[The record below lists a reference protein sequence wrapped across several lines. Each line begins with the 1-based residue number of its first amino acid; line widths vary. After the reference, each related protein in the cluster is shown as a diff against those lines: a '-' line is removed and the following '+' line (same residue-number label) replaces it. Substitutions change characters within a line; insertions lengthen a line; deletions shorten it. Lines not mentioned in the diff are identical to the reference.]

1 MKIAVMGAG
10 AMGGYIGGR
19 LAQTGRDVTFV
30 ARGDHLQ
37 AIRENGLQVHGPD
50 GIFVVNG
57 ASATDDPVEV
67 GPVDLVLFCVKSY
80 DVAQA
85 AKTARPMI
93 GPETVVIPIQ
103 NGIGHIEVL
112 GQVLGEDRVLGGV
125 SLISANKAAP
135 GVVRHNQAGNS
146 IEFGEI
152 EGGQSSRCEMV
163 EKMLA
168 VEGLNIRAHPNILER
183 MWWKF
188 AAYSGVGVFCVARG
202 DRGMVWQTVE
212 TKALYRQ
219 AVAEAV
225 AIAQARGVPLPDS
238 VPDEHVAILDSF
250 PPEWEP
256 SELVAIQ
263 VGRPLELEALQG
275 ALCAM
280 GREVGV
286 PTPINDVVY
295 ACLKPYLDGPPQRA
309 PDS

>member
-1 MKIAVMGAG
+1 MGAG

-19 LAQTGRDVTFV
+19 LAQAGRDVTFI
-30 ARGDHLQ
+30 ARGVHLQ
-37 AIRENGLQVHGPD
+37 AIREKGLQIHGPD
-50 GIFVVNG
+50 GVFKVER

-80 DVAQA
+80 DVLVA
-85 AKTARPMI
+85 AKMARPMV

-103 NGIGHIEVL
+103 NGIDHIEIL
-112 GQVLGEDRVLGGV
+112 GQVLGEERVLGGV

-135 GVVRHNQAGNS
+135 GVVRHNKAGDS

-152 EGGQSSRCEMV
+152 RGGLSRRCRDV
-163 EKMLA
+163 ERALA
-168 VEGLNIRAHPNILER
+168 VEGLNVRAKPNILER
-183 MWWKF
+183 MWWKL
-188 AAYSGVGVFCVARG
+188 AAYSGVGVFCLVRA
-202 DRGMVWQTVE
+202 DRGIIWQTAQ
-212 TKALYRQ
+212 TKALYHA

-225 AIAQARGVPLPDS
+225 SVAQARGIALADS
-238 VPDEHVAILDSF
+238 VPDEHISMLDSF

-275 ALCAM
+275 ALSSM
-280 GREVGV
+280 GREAGV

-295 ACLKPYLDGPPQRA
+295 ACLKPYADGPPYRKGDA
-309 PDS
+309 